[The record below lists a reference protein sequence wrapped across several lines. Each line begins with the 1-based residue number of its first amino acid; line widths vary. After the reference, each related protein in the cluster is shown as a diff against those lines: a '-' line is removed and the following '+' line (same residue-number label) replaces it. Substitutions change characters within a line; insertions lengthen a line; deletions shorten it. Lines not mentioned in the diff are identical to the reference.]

1 MVNFGA
7 SLLKF
12 LAKLDSED
20 TSWYFEFMAPVI
32 EVKDMVKTY
41 PGVRA
46 VDNVSLTIEQG
57 ICFGL
62 LGPNGAGKTTLIEI
76 VEGIQ
81 PPDSGTTLYKG
92 APVGGR
98 FRKEAGIQFQVTS
111 LQEFLT
117 VRETLR
123 LFKNFYPKTMDRD
136 AVIRLCSLE
145 EFLDRDTR
153 KLSGGQR
160 QRLLMALAI
169 INDPEVL
176 FLDEPTTGLDP
187 QSRRNFWDLINLIK
201 SRNKTIV
208 LTTHYMDE
216 AYTLCGEIA
225 IMDHGKIIAQGTPE
239 QLLKEHFGDVVLQF
253 PEEDVDGRLE
263 GVDLCTSK
271 QSGWCEIQTHDVDS
285 TIKTLLD
292 RGVSLNRMNIRS
304 WSLEDLFI
312 ALTGKDLRG

>member
-1 MVNFGA
+1 M
-7 SLLKF
+7 
-12 LAKLDSED
+12 
-20 TSWYFEFMAPVI
+20 PPII
-32 EVKDMVKTY
+32 EIDNLVKIY

-46 VDNVSLTIEQG
+46 VDDVSLRIEQG

-81 PPDSGTTLYKG
+81 KPDAGVTLYKG
-92 APVGGR
+92 TPVGAR

-123 LFKNFYPKTMDRD
+123 LFSNLYPRTMDL
-136 AVIRLCSLE
+136 AEVIRLCSLD

-160 QRLLMALAI
+160 QRLLMALAL
-169 INDPEVL
+169 INDPDVL

-187 QSRRNFWDLINLIK
+187 QARRNFWDLIAQL
-201 SRNKTIV
+201 RTRGKTIV

-216 AYTLCGEIA
+216 AYALCDMIA
-225 IMDHGKIIAQGTPE
+225 IMDRGKIVAQGTPD
-239 QLLKEHFGDVVLQF
+239 QLLKQHFGNVILQF
-253 PEEDVDGRLE
+253 PEEDTKGKLDGLP
-263 GVDLCTSK
+263 LCVSK
-271 QSGWCEIQTHDVDS
+271 QPGWCEIQTHDVDG
-285 TIKTLLD
+285 TIRTLLD
-292 RGVSLNRMNIRS
+292 RGISLSRMNMRS

-312 ALTGKDLRG
+312 ALTGKGLRS

>member
-1 MVNFGA
+1 
-7 SLLKF
+7 
-12 LAKLDSED
+12 
-20 TSWYFEFMAPVI
+20 MAPII
-32 EVKDMVKTY
+32 EIHNMIKTY

-46 VDNVSLTIEQG
+46 VDGVSLSIEQG

-76 VEGIQ
+76 VEGILR
-81 PPDSGTTLYKG
+81 PDAGDTLYKG
-92 APVGGR
+92 TPVGAR

-123 LFKNFYPKTMDRD
+123 LFKNLYPRTMDILE
-136 AVIRLCSLE
+136 VIRLCSLD

-160 QRLLMALAI
+160 QRLLMALAL

-187 QSRRNFWDLINLIK
+187 QARRNFWDLISLVRSK
-201 SRNKTIV
+201 GKTIV

-216 AYTLCGEIA
+216 AYALCDEIA
-225 IMDHGKIIAQGTPE
+225 IMDRGKIISQGTPE

-253 PEEDVDGRLE
+253 PDEDVEGKLE
-263 GVDLCTSK
+263 GLSLCVSK
-271 QSGWCEIQTHDVDS
+271 QPGWCEIQTHDVDG
-285 TIKTLLD
+285 TIRLLLD
-292 RGVSLNRMNIRS
+292 RGVSLSRMNVRS

-312 ALTGKDLRG
+312 ALTGKDLRS

>member
-1 MVNFGA
+1 
-7 SLLKF
+7 
-12 LAKLDSED
+12 
-20 TSWYFEFMAPVI
+20 MAPVI
-32 EVKDMVKTY
+32 EVQNLVKTY

-46 VDNVSLTIEQG
+46 VDNVSLVIEQG

-81 PPDSGTTLYKG
+81 RFDSGGTLYKG
-92 APVGGR
+92 APVGDR
-98 FRKEAGIQFQVTS
+98 FRHEAGIQFQATS

-117 VRETLR
+117 VNETLR
-123 LFKNFYPKTMDRD
+123 LFQNFYPRTMDLQE
-136 AVIRLCSLE
+136 VIRLCSLE

-201 SRNKTIV
+201 SRGKTIV

-216 AYTLCGEIA
+216 AYTLCDEIA
-225 IMDHGKIIAQGTPE
+225 IMDHGRIILQGTPE
-239 QLLKEHFGDVVLQF
+239 HLLKEHFGNVVLQF
-253 PEEDVDGRLE
+253 PDEDVENRLDGL
-263 GVDLCTSK
+263 GLCTSK
-271 QSGWCEIQTHDVDS
+271 QPGWCEIQTRDVDG
-285 TIKTLLD
+285 TIRTLLE
-292 RGVSLNRMNIRS
+292 RGVSLNRMNMRS

-312 ALTGKDLRG
+312 SLTGKNLRS

>member
-1 MVNFGA
+1 MA
-7 SLLKF
+7 SI
-12 LAKLDSED
+12 
-20 TSWYFEFMAPVI
+20 I
-32 EVKDMVKTY
+32 EIKNLTKTY
-41 PGVRA
+41 PGVKA
-46 VDNVSLTIEQG
+46 VDNVSLSIKQG

-81 PPDSGTTLYKG
+81 KPDAGGTLYKG
-92 APVGGR
+92 APAGDR

-123 LFKNFYPKTMDRD
+123 LFKNLYPRTIGTDE
-136 AVIRLCSLE
+136 VIRLCSLD

-160 QRLLMALAI
+160 QRLLMALAL

-187 QSRRNFWDLINLIK
+187 QARRNFWDLISMIRSK
-201 SRNKTIV
+201 GKTVV

-216 AYTLCGEIA
+216 AYALCDEIA
-225 IMDHGKIIAQGTPE
+225 IMDRGRIIAQGTPE
-239 QLLKEHFGDVVLQF
+239 LLLKEHFGDIVLQL
-253 PEEDVDGRLE
+253 PEEDVTGKLE
-263 GVDLCTSK
+263 GLSLCVSK
-271 QSGWCEIQTHDVDS
+271 QPGWCEIQTHDVDA
-285 TIKTLLD
+285 TIRMLLE
-292 RGVSLNRMNIRS
+292 RGVSLARMNMRS

-312 ALTGKDLRG
+312 ALTGKDLRS

>member
-1 MVNFGA
+1 
-7 SLLKF
+7 
-12 LAKLDSED
+12 
-20 TSWYFEFMAPVI
+20 MAPII
-32 EVKDMVKTY
+32 EIQNMVKTY

-46 VDNVSLTIEQG
+46 VGGVSLTIEQG

-62 LGPNGAGKTTLIEI
+62 LGPNGAGKTTLIEV
-76 VEGIQ
+76 VEGIHA
-81 PPDSGTTLYKG
+81 PDAGAVLYKG
-92 APVGGR
+92 SPVGDR

-123 LFKNFYPKTMDRD
+123 LFKNLYPRTMDMNE
-136 AVIRLCSLE
+136 VIRLCSLE

-169 INDPEVL
+169 INDPDVL

-201 SRNKTIV
+201 ARNKSVV

-216 AYTLCGEIA
+216 AYTLCDEIA
-225 IMDHGKIIAQGTPE
+225 IMDRGKIIAQGTPE
-239 QLLKEHFGDVVLQF
+239 RLLKEHFGNLILQL
-253 PEEDVDGRLE
+253 PEDAIDGKLD
-263 GVDLCTSK
+263 GLDLCTSHK
-271 QSGWCEIQTHDVDS
+271 PGWCEIRTHDVDG
-285 TIKTLLD
+285 TVKLLLE
-292 RGVSLNRMNIRS
+292 RGVSLNRMNMRT

-312 ALTGKDLRG
+312 ALTGKDLRS

>member
-1 MVNFGA
+1 MV
-7 SLLKF
+7 
-12 LAKLDSED
+12 
-20 TSWYFEFMAPVI
+20 PVI
-32 EVKDMVKTY
+32 EVKNIVKTY

-46 VDNVSLTIEQG
+46 VNDLSLGIRQG
-57 ICFGL
+57 VCFGL

-76 VEGIQ
+76 IEGIQ
-81 PPDSGTTLYKG
+81 KPNAGSILYRGEKPG
-92 APVGGR
+92 SQ
-98 FRKEAGIQFQVTS
+98 FRREAGIQFQVTA

-123 LFKNFYPKTMDRD
+123 LFKNLYPRTLDLD
-136 AVIRLCSLE
+136 EVIRLCSLQ

-169 INDPEVL
+169 VNDPEVL

-201 SRNKTIV
+201 SRHKTIV

-216 AYTLCGEIA
+216 AYVLCDEIA
-225 IMDHGKIIAQGTPE
+225 IMDRGAIIAQGRPE
-239 QLLKEHFGDVVLQF
+239 DLLRRHFGSVVLQF
-253 PEEDVDGRLE
+253 PEEDVNGKIAE
-263 GVDLCTSK
+263 PALCVSR
-271 QSGWCEIQTHDVDS
+271 QQGWCEIQTHDVDA
-285 TIKTLLD
+285 TIRVLID
-292 RGVSLNRMNIRS
+292 HGVSLNRMNMRS

>member
-1 MVNFGA
+1 M
-7 SLLKF
+7 
-12 LAKLDSED
+12 
-20 TSWYFEFMAPVI
+20 PPII
-32 EVKDMVKTY
+32 EIKDLIKTY
-41 PGVRA
+41 PGIRA
-46 VDNVSLTIEQG
+46 VDNVSLTIDQG
-57 ICFGL
+57 VCFGL
-62 LGPNGAGKTTLIEI
+62 LGPNGAGKTTLIEV

-81 PPDSGTTLYKG
+81 RPDSGTTLYKG
-92 APVGGR
+92 APVGHA
-98 FRKEAGIQFQVTS
+98 FRREAGIQFQVTS

-123 LFKNFYPKTMDRD
+123 LFKNLYPETMDLGE
-136 AVIRLCSLE
+136 VVRLCALD

-201 SRNKTIV
+201 SRNKSIV

-216 AYTLCGEIA
+216 AYTLCDVIA
-225 IMDHGKIIAQGTPE
+225 IMDRGKIIAQGTPE

-253 PEEDVDGRLE
+253 PVEDIDGKLE
-263 GVDLCTSK
+263 GLGLCTSR
-271 QSGWCEIQTHDVDS
+271 QREWCEIQTHDVDA
-285 TIKTLLD
+285 TIKTLLS
-292 RGVSLNRMNIRS
+292 RGVSLGRMNMRS

-312 ALTGKDLRG
+312 ALTGKGLRS

>member
-1 MVNFGA
+1 MV
-7 SLLKF
+7 
-12 LAKLDSED
+12 
-20 TSWYFEFMAPVI
+20 PVI
-32 EVKDMVKTY
+32 ETRDIVKVY

-46 VDNVSLTIEQG
+46 VDSVSLSIRQG

-76 VEGIQ
+76 IEGIKRA
-81 PPDSGTTLYKG
+81 DAGAVLYKG
-92 APVGGR
+92 GQAGAR
-98 FRKEAGIQFQVTS
+98 FRREAGIQFQVTS

-123 LFKNFYPKTMDRD
+123 LFNDLYPRTLPMDE
-136 AVIRLCSLE
+136 VVRLCSLE

-187 QSRRNFWDLINLIK
+187 QSRRNFWDLIELIK
-201 SRNKTIV
+201 SRHKTVV

-216 AYTLCGEIA
+216 AYALCDEIA
-225 IMDHGKIIAQGTPE
+225 IMDRGKIIAQGTPA

-253 PEEDVDGRLE
+253 PSEEIDGKLE
-263 GVDLCTSK
+263 GLGLCLASRP
-271 QSGWCEIQTHDVDS
+271 GWCEIQTKDVDA
-285 TIKTLLD
+285 TIRLLLE
-292 RGVSLNRMNIRS
+292 RGVSLNRMNIRL

>member
-1 MVNFGA
+1 
-7 SLLKF
+7 
-12 LAKLDSED
+12 
-20 TSWYFEFMAPVI
+20 MAPII
-32 EVKDMVKTY
+32 EIQDLVKAY
-41 PGVRA
+41 PGVKA
-46 VDNVSLTIEQG
+46 IDNVSLNIEQG

-81 PPDSGTTLYKG
+81 QPDSGRTLYKG
-92 APVGGR
+92 SPVGAR

-117 VRETLR
+117 VRETLY
-123 LFKNFYPKTMDRD
+123 LFKNLYPSTMAADE
-136 AVIRLCSLE
+136 VIKLCSLE

-160 QRLLMALAI
+160 QRLLMALAM

-187 QSRRNFWDLINLIK
+187 QARRNFWDLIALIR
-201 SRNKTIV
+201 SQGKTVV

-216 AYTLCGEIA
+216 AYALCDEIA
-225 IMDHGKIIAQGTPE
+225 IMDRGKIIARGTPGH
-239 QLLKEHFGDVVLQF
+239 LLKEHFGDVVLQF
-253 PEEDVDGRLE
+253 PEEDVAGRLD
-263 GVDLCTSK
+263 GLDLCVSK
-271 QSGWCEIQTHDVDS
+271 QPGWCEIQTHDVDG
-285 TIKTLLD
+285 IVRTLLD
-292 RGVSLNRMNIRS
+292 RGVSLSRMNMRS

-312 ALTGKDLRG
+312 ALTGKDLRS

>member
-1 MVNFGA
+1 
-7 SLLKF
+7 
-12 LAKLDSED
+12 
-20 TSWYFEFMAPVI
+20 MAPII
-32 EVKDMVKTY
+32 EIQNLTKTY
-41 PGVRA
+41 PGIMA
-46 VDNVSLTIEQG
+46 VDSVSLTIEQG

-81 PPDSGTTLYKG
+81 QPDSGGTLYKG
-92 APVGGR
+92 APVGAR

-123 LFKNFYPKTMDRD
+123 LFRNLYPRALDTDE
-136 AVIRLCSLE
+136 VIRLCSLE

-160 QRLLMALAI
+160 QRLLMALAL

-187 QSRRNFWDLINLIK
+187 QSRRNFWDLIARIR
-201 SRNKTIV
+201 SQGKTVV

-216 AYTLCGEIA
+216 AYTLCDEIA
-225 IMDHGKIIAQGTPE
+225 IMDRGKIVARGTPE
-239 QLLKEHFGDVVLQF
+239 RLLKEHFGDVVLQF
-253 PEEDVDGRLE
+253 PEEDVGGRLD
-263 GVDLCTSK
+263 GLDLCVSK
-271 QSGWCEIQTHDVDS
+271 QPGWCEIQTHDIDG

-292 RGVSLNRMNIRS
+292 RGVSLSRMNMRS

-312 ALTGKDLRG
+312 ALTGKSLRS

>member
-1 MVNFGA
+1 
-7 SLLKF
+7 
-12 LAKLDSED
+12 
-20 TSWYFEFMAPVI
+20 MAPVI
-32 EVKDMVKTY
+32 EVKDLIKIY

-46 VDNVSLTIEQG
+46 VDKVSLTIREG

-76 VEGIQ
+76 VEGVQ
-81 PPDSGTTLYKG
+81 RCDSGTTLYKG
-92 APVGGR
+92 APVGPV

-123 LFKNFYPKTMDRD
+123 LFMNFYPRTMELQE
-136 AVIRLCSLE
+136 VIRLCSLD

-153 KLSGGQR
+153 KISGGQR

-187 QSRRNFWDLINLIK
+187 QSRRNFWDLINLVK
-201 SRNKTIV
+201 SRGKTIV

-216 AYTLCGEIA
+216 AYTLCDEIA
-225 IMDHGKIIAQGTPE
+225 IMDHGKIIAHGPPE
-239 QLLKEHFGDVVLQF
+239 LLLKEHFGNVVLQF
-253 PEEDVDGRLE
+253 PEEDVNNKLE
-263 GVDLCTSK
+263 GLGLCTSK
-271 QSGWCEIQTHDVDS
+271 QPGWCEIQTRDVDN
-285 TIKTLLD
+285 TIRTLLEH
-292 RGVSLNRMNIRS
+292 GVSLSRMNMRS

-312 ALTGKDLRG
+312 SLTGKDLRG

>member
-1 MVNFGA
+1 
-7 SLLKF
+7 
-12 LAKLDSED
+12 
-20 TSWYFEFMAPVI
+20 MAPII
-32 EVKDMVKTY
+32 EIHNMIKTY

-46 VDNVSLTIEQG
+46 VDGVSLSIEQG

-76 VEGIQ
+76 VEGILK
-81 PPDSGTTLYKG
+81 PDAGETLYKG
-92 APVGGR
+92 TPVGAR

-123 LFKNFYPKTMDRD
+123 LFKNLYPRTMDILE
-136 AVIRLCSLE
+136 VIRLCSLD

-160 QRLLMALAI
+160 QRLLMALAL

-187 QSRRNFWDLINLIK
+187 QARRNFWDLISLVRSK
-201 SRNKTIV
+201 GKTIV

-216 AYTLCGEIA
+216 AYALCDEIA
-225 IMDHGKIIAQGTPE
+225 IMDRGKIISQGTPE
-239 QLLKEHFGDVVLQF
+239 RLLKEHFGDVVLQF
-253 PEEDVDGRLE
+253 PHENVEGKLDGLS
-263 GVDLCTSK
+263 LCVSK
-271 QSGWCEIQTHDVDS
+271 QPGWCEIQTHDVDG
-285 TIKTLLD
+285 TIRLLLD
-292 RGVSLNRMNIRS
+292 RGVSLSRMNVRS

-312 ALTGKDLRG
+312 ALTGKDLRS

>member
-1 MVNFGA
+1 
-7 SLLKF
+7 
-12 LAKLDSED
+12 
-20 TSWYFEFMAPVI
+20 MAPI
-32 EVKDMVKTY
+32 LEAHNIIKTY
-41 PGVRA
+41 PGLRA
-46 VDNVSLTIEQG
+46 VDDVSLAIGQG
-57 ICFGL
+57 VCFGL

-76 VEGIQ
+76 MEGIK
-81 PPDSGTTLYKG
+81 PFDSGRTLYKG
-92 APVGGR
+92 APVDGE
-98 FRKEAGIQFQVTS
+98 FKKEAGIQFQVTS

-123 LFKNFYPKTMDRD
+123 LFRDLYPKTMDLD
-136 AVIRLCSLE
+136 EVVRLCSLE

-187 QSRRNFWDLINLIK
+187 QSRRNFWDLINLVK

-216 AYTLCGEIA
+216 AYTLCDEIA
-225 IMDHGKIIAQGTPE
+225 IMDHGKIISRGTPA
-239 QLLKEHFGDVVLQF
+239 QLLKEHFGNVVLQF
-253 PEEDVDGRLE
+253 PEEDVTCKLDGL
-263 GVDLCTSK
+263 GLCTATRA
-271 QSGWCEIQTHDVDS
+271 GWCEIQTHDVDQ
-285 TIKTLLD
+285 TIKTLLEH
-292 RGVSLNRMNIRS
+292 GVSLKRMNMRS

-312 ALTGKDLRG
+312 ALTGKDLRS

>member
-1 MVNFGA
+1 MAPIIETHN
-7 SLLKF
+7 
-12 LAKLDSED
+12 LAK
-20 TSWYFEFMAPVI
+20 I
-32 EVKDMVKTY
+32 Y

-46 VDNVSLTIEQG
+46 VDGVTLSIAQG

-76 VEGIQ
+76 IEGIK
-81 PPDSGTTLYKG
+81 PADSGFTLYKG
-92 APVGGR
+92 APAGQT

-117 VRETLR
+117 VKETLK
-123 LFKNFYPKTMDRD
+123 LFRELYPHSMPLQEI
-136 AVIRLCSLE
+136 IRLCSLD

-160 QRLLMALAI
+160 QRLLMALAL

-201 SRNKTIV
+201 SRKKTIV
-208 LTTHYMDE
+208 LTTHYMEE
-216 AYTLCGEIA
+216 AYTLCDEIA
-225 IMDHGKIIAQGTPE
+225 FMDKGKIIAQGTPE
-239 QLLKEHFGDVVLQF
+239 QLLKEHFGDVVLQI
-253 PEEDVDGRLE
+253 PEEDLTGNN
-263 GVDLCTSK
+263 
-271 QSGWCEIQTHDVDS
+271 GWTEFRASSQPGWREIQTHDIDG
-285 TIKTLLD
+285 IIRKLLD
-292 RGVSLNRMNIRS
+292 NGVSLSRMNMRS

-312 ALTGKDLRG
+312 ALTGKHLRS

>member
-1 MVNFGA
+1 
-7 SLLKF
+7 
-12 LAKLDSED
+12 
-20 TSWYFEFMAPVI
+20 MAPII
-32 EVKDMVKTY
+32 EIHSMIKTY

-46 VDNVSLTIEQG
+46 VDGVSLSIEQG

-76 VEGIQ
+76 VEGILK
-81 PPDSGTTLYKG
+81 PDAGETLYKG
-92 APVGGR
+92 TPVGAR

-123 LFKNFYPKTMDRD
+123 LFKNLYPRTMDLLE
-136 AVIRLCSLE
+136 VIRLCSLD

-160 QRLLMALAI
+160 QRLLMALAL

-187 QSRRNFWDLINLIK
+187 QARRNFWDLISLVRSK
-201 SRNKTIV
+201 GKTIV

-216 AYTLCGEIA
+216 AYALCDEIA
-225 IMDHGKIIAQGTPE
+225 IMDRGKIISQGTPE

-253 PEEDVDGRLE
+253 PDEDVEGKLE
-263 GVDLCTSK
+263 GLSLCVSK
-271 QSGWCEIQTHDVDS
+271 QPGWCEIQTHDVDG
-285 TIKTLLD
+285 TIRLLLD
-292 RGVSLNRMNIRS
+292 HGVSLSRMNVRS

-312 ALTGKDLRG
+312 ALTGKDLRS

>member
-1 MVNFGA
+1 MTA
-7 SLLKF
+7 
-12 LAKLDSED
+12 
-20 TSWYFEFMAPVI
+20 VI
-32 EVKDMVKTY
+32 EVKELVKTY

-46 VDNVSLTIEQG
+46 VDNVSLAIREG

-81 PPDSGTTLYKG
+81 RPDSGSTSYKG
-92 APVGGR
+92 APVGDR

-123 LFKNFYPKTMDRD
+123 LFNNLYTTTMDL
-136 AVIRLCSLE
+136 AEVIRLCSLE

-201 SRNKTIV
+201 SRGKTIV

-216 AYTLCGEIA
+216 AYTLCDEIA
-225 IMDHGKIIAQGTPE
+225 IMDRGRIILQGTPE
-239 QLLKEHFGDVVLQF
+239 HLLKERFGNVVLQF
-253 PEEDVDGRLE
+253 PDEDVDAKLDGL
-263 GVDLCTSK
+263 GLCTSK
-271 QSGWCEIQTHDVDS
+271 QPGWCEIQTHDVEG
-285 TIKTLLD
+285 TIRTLLE
-292 RGVSLNRMNIRS
+292 RGVSLSRMNVRS

-312 ALTGKDLRG
+312 SLTGKNLRG

>member
-1 MVNFGA
+1 
-7 SLLKF
+7 
-12 LAKLDSED
+12 
-20 TSWYFEFMAPVI
+20 MAPVI
-32 EVKDMVKTY
+32 EVNNLVKTY

-46 VDNVSLTIEQG
+46 VDNVSLSIQKG

-76 VEGIQ
+76 IEGIQ
-81 PPDSGTTLYKG
+81 KCDSGATLYKG
-92 APVGGR
+92 APIGPA

-123 LFKNFYPKTMDRD
+123 LFKNFFPHTMDLLE
-136 AVIRLCSLE
+136 VIRLCSLD

-216 AYTLCGEIA
+216 AYTLCDEIA
-225 IMDHGKIIAQGTPE
+225 IMDRGKIIAQGSPE
-239 QLLKEHFGDVVLQF
+239 ALLKEHFGNVVLQF
-253 PEEDVDGRLE
+253 PEEDVNNKLE
-263 GVDLCTSK
+263 GLGLCTSK
-271 QSGWCEIQTHDVDS
+271 QPGWCEIQTGDIDQ
-285 TIKTLLD
+285 TIRTLLEH
-292 RGVSLNRMNIRS
+292 GVSLSRMNVRS

-312 ALTGKDLRG
+312 SLTGKDLRG

>member
-1 MVNFGA
+1 
-7 SLLKF
+7 
-12 LAKLDSED
+12 
-20 TSWYFEFMAPVI
+20 MAPII
-32 EVKDMVKTY
+32 EAHDIIKTY
-41 PGVRA
+41 PGLRA
-46 VDNVSLTIEQG
+46 VDNVSLAIEQG
-57 ICFGL
+57 LCFGL

-76 VEGIQ
+76 MEGIK
-81 PPDSGTTLYKG
+81 PFDSGTTLYKG
-92 APVGGR
+92 APVDAH

-123 LFKNFYPKTMDRD
+123 LFRDLYPKTMDLD
-136 AVIRLCSLE
+136 EVIRLCSLE

-187 QSRRNFWDLINLIK
+187 QSRRNFWDLINLVK

-216 AYTLCGEIA
+216 AYTLCDEIA
-225 IMDHGKIIAQGTPE
+225 IMDHGKLIARGTPA

-253 PEEDVDGRLE
+253 PEEAVKGRLD
-263 GVDLCTSK
+263 GLGLCTST
-271 QSGWCEIQTHDVDS
+271 QQGWCEIQTHDVDQ
-285 TIKTLLD
+285 TIRMLID
-292 RGVSLNRMNIRS
+292 RGVSLARMNMRS

-312 ALTGKDLRG
+312 ALTGKDLRS

>member
-1 MVNFGA
+1 
-7 SLLKF
+7 
-12 LAKLDSED
+12 
-20 TSWYFEFMAPVI
+20 MAPII
-32 EVKDMVKTY
+32 EIHNMIKTY

-46 VDNVSLTIEQG
+46 VDGVSLSIEQG

-76 VEGIQ
+76 VEGILK
-81 PPDSGTTLYKG
+81 PDAGETLYKG
-92 APVGGR
+92 TPVGAR

-123 LFKNFYPKTMDRD
+123 LFKNLYPRTMDILE
-136 AVIRLCSLE
+136 VIRLCSLD

-160 QRLLMALAI
+160 QRLLMALALV
-169 INDPEVL
+169 NDPEVL

-187 QSRRNFWDLINLIK
+187 QARRNFWDLISLVRSK
-201 SRNKTIV
+201 GKTIV

-216 AYTLCGEIA
+216 AYALCDEIA
-225 IMDHGKIIAQGTPE
+225 IMDRGRIILQGTPE
-239 QLLKEHFGDVVLQF
+239 HLLKEHFGNVVLQF
-253 PEEDVDGRLE
+253 PEEDVVVKLDGL
-263 GVDLCTSK
+263 GLCASK
-271 QSGWCEIQTHDVDS
+271 HHGWCEIQTRDVDG
-285 TIKTLLD
+285 TIRTLLE
-292 RGVSLNRMNIRS
+292 RGVSLNRMNMRS

-312 ALTGKDLRG
+312 SLTGKDLRG

>member
-1 MVNFGA
+1 MV
-7 SLLKF
+7 
-12 LAKLDSED
+12 
-20 TSWYFEFMAPVI
+20 PVI
-32 EVKDMVKTY
+32 ETKDLVKVY

-46 VDNVSLTIEQG
+46 VDSVNLSIRPG

-76 VEGIQ
+76 IEGIKR
-81 PPDSGTTLYKG
+81 PESGTVLYKG
-92 APVGGR
+92 GIAR
-98 FRKEAGIQFQVTS
+98 AQFRKEAGIQFQVTS

-123 LFKNFYPKTMDRD
+123 LFKNLYPRTLPLDE
-136 AVIRLCSLE
+136 VIRLCSLE

-187 QSRRNFWDLINLIK
+187 QARRNFWDLINLIK
-201 SRNKTIV
+201 SRSKSII

-216 AYTLCGEIA
+216 AYALCDEIA
-225 IMDHGKIIAQGTPE
+225 IMDRGKIIAQGTPGH
-239 QLLKEHFGDVVLQF
+239 LLKEHFGDVVLQF
-253 PEEDVDGRLE
+253 PEEEIAGKLA
-263 GVDLCTSK
+263 GLDLCLGK
-271 QSGWCEIQTHDVDS
+271 RPGWCEIQTKDADS
-285 TIKTLLD
+285 TIRLLLE
-292 RGVSLNRMNIRS
+292 RGVSLNRMNIRL
-304 WSLEDLFI
+304 WSLEDLFL
-312 ALTGKDLRG
+312 ALTGNNLRG